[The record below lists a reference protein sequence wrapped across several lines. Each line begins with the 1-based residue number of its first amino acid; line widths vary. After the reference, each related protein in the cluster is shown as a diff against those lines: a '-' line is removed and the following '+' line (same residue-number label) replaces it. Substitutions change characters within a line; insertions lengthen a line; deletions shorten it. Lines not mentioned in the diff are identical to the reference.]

1 MLDSDC
7 YLAER
12 LMDLR
17 VQEERH
23 QAELRRLQREARGA
37 HAGRLSHQSCW
48 LLCQLGSLFVS
59 LGMRLLHAGLPQP
72 RPAGEQM
79 LLK

>member
-1 MLDSDC
+1 MLDTDP
-7 YLAER
+7 YLAEK

-23 QAELRRLQREARGA
+23 QAELRRLQHEALRA
-37 HAGRLSHQSCW
+37 HPGRLSRQSW
-48 LLCQLGSLFVS
+48 WPLCQLGSLIVS
-59 LGMRLLHAGLPQP
+59 LWVRLRHAALPQP

-79 LLK
+79 LLE